1 MRGFCCVVIV
11 GTIHDLGSFVKSKQQ
26 KEKEKR
32 SPIDLLL
39 SHGYGIVLLSASKPE
54 RAPTMN
60 EDSYLDSYWEDQ
72 MEINFYGYG
81 SDFEPYFPEEDF
93 WYEDEGSDDLPDW
106 AV

>member
-1 MRGFCCVVIV
+1 MRNG
-11 GTIHDLGSFVKSKQQ
+11 LSSQKRK

-32 SPIDLLL
+32 CRLDLLL
-39 SHGYGIVLLSASKPE
+39 SQPCGIVLLSASEPE

>member
-1 MRGFCCVVIV
+1 
-11 GTIHDLGSFVKSKQQ
+11 
-26 KEKEKR
+26 
-32 SPIDLLL
+32 
-39 SHGYGIVLLSASKPE
+39 
-54 RAPTMN
+54 MN
-60 EDSYLDSYWEDQ
+60 EDSYLDTYWEDQ